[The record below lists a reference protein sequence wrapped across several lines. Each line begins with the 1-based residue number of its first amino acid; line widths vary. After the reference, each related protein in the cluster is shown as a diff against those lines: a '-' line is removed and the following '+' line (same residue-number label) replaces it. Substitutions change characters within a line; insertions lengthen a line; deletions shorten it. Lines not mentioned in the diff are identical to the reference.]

1 MGPHQLSGGGDIPGW
16 VILKPIMLI
25 CCIETGVII
34 VQSEKFDK
42 EASILEA

>member
-1 MGPHQLSGGGDIPGW
+1 MERHQSSGGGDIPHW
-16 VILKPIMLI
+16 LILKPIMLI
-25 CCIETGVII
+25 CCIEMDVVV